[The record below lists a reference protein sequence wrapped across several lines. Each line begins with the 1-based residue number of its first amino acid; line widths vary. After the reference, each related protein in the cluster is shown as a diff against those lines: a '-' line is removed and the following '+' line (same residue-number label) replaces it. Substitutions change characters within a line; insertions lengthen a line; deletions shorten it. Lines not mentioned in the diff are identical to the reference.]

1 MVHDFKKY
9 PELRN
14 SQLQIYYLDSPHR
27 QIIENFT
34 AKVIKVID
42 GDTIKVKW
50 EDRDFNFPIR
60 MAFIAAPEIKE
71 EGGKRSQQWLEK
83 QILGK
88 DVDILIDPYNRV
100 GKWGRLIGQIMFM
113 GQNLNQASLDFG
125 YSTVFG
131 KEDSTKWEVEI

>member
-1 MVHDFKKY
+1 MMVHDFKKY

-88 DVDILIDPYNRV
+88 DVDILIRLAK
-100 GKWGRLIGQIMFM
+100 KWSDFWDINHAITYCPECHDKNDSHRHVSK
-113 GQNLNQASLDFG
+113 LN
-125 YSTVFG
+125 
-131 KEDSTKWEVEI
+131 EDTK